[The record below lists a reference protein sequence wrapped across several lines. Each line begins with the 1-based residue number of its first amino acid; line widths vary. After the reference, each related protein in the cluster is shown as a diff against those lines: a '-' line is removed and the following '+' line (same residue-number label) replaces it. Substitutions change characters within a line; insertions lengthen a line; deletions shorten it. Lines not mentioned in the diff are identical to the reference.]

1 MEDKFVPLKMKK
13 ILFIFIFGIL
23 LLGVVSAVPQFNFH
37 DKELRKQLRETDV
50 IEEEGGTWI
59 NKRYFTYNASEK
71 ELLIEKK
78 NNKLILDMKLITPY
92 ENKVGTGNDTMIAE
106 FLVIDYHKQASKV
119 FDIVWTF
126 DVNDNYTYGEQD
138 LWFKYGL
145 DYEIEDCIEI
155 GENETEC
162 YNYTQTNW
170 TYFEDF
176 KALSKIEGCEENVKV
191 GLFTNTETGEKKEW
205 VPTIEGFDIFQWAEY
220 DVTAGSPFEF
230 DATLAQH
237 NSLVKIND
245 THYLNTYMG
254 QDLDG
259 YAVVL
264 IVNGTTITK
273 GTAYEF
279 DTNDGT
285 YNSLIKINDTHY
297 LNTYAGSGS
306 DGYAVVLMVDGTTI
320 TKGTAYEFDTNDGT
334 YNSLI
339 KINDTHYLNT
349 YTGSGSDGYAVVLIV
364 DGTTITKGTA
374 YEFDNSRGEYNS
386 LVRVNETHYLNVYRG
401 DSYQGNAVVLMIDG
415 TTITKGTT
423 YIFDTAY
430 GAEHSIIKIDET
442 HYINA
447 YYNGKGITTILKLTG
462 NTISKENSF
471 EFYSTSTFDNSLIQ
485 ISENQYINTFSG
497 SGSDGYAIIFEVEIN
512 ETEINDSCTYTSG
525 DWNITMSD
533 YCILDTNTDIGAN
546 DIIFFGIGNCTINSK
561 IEVAN
566 MIPPTTGGTVYIDSN
581 AEIIIG

>member
-279 DTNDGT
+279 D
-285 YNSLIKINDTHY
+285 
-297 LNTYAGSGS
+297 
-306 DGYAVVLMVDGTTI
+306 
-320 TKGTAYEFDTNDGT
+320 
-334 YNSLI
+334 
-339 KINDTHYLNT
+339 
-349 YTGSGSDGYAVVLIV
+349 
-364 DGTTITKGTA
+364 
-374 YEFDNSRGEYNS
+374 NSRGEYNS

>member
-1 MEDKFVPLKMKK
+1 MKK

-245 THYLNTYMG
+245 THYLNTY
-254 QDLDG
+254 
-259 YAVVL
+259 
-264 IVNGTTITK
+264 
-273 GTAYEF
+273 
-279 DTNDGT
+279 
-285 YNSLIKINDTHY
+285 
-297 LNTYAGSGS
+297 AGSGS
-306 DGYAVVLMVDGTTI
+306 DGYAVVLM
-320 TKGTAYEFDTNDGT
+320 
-334 YNSLI
+334 
-339 KINDTHYLNT
+339 
-349 YTGSGSDGYAVVLIV
+349 V

>member
-1 MEDKFVPLKMKK
+1 MKK

-297 LNTYAGSGS
+297 LNTY
-306 DGYAVVLMVDGTTI
+306 
-320 TKGTAYEFDTNDGT
+320 
-334 YNSLI
+334 
-339 KINDTHYLNT
+339 
-349 YTGSGSDGYAVVLIV
+349 TGSGSDGYAVVLIV

>member
-1 MEDKFVPLKMKK
+1 MKK

-279 DTNDGT
+279 D
-285 YNSLIKINDTHY
+285 
-297 LNTYAGSGS
+297 
-306 DGYAVVLMVDGTTI
+306 
-320 TKGTAYEFDTNDGT
+320 
-334 YNSLI
+334 
-339 KINDTHYLNT
+339 
-349 YTGSGSDGYAVVLIV
+349 
-364 DGTTITKGTA
+364 
-374 YEFDNSRGEYNS
+374 NSRGEYNS